1 VCSTNS
7 RMKDFTPAIVIGVL
21 FFVYVRMFVHTMNIY
36 KESDYTMTWG
46 EFFDRSFSL
55 SAIRETSS

>member
-1 VCSTNS
+1 
-7 RMKDFTPAIVIGVL
+7 MKDFTPAVVIGVL